1 MPHTPS
7 VECRERDAAF
17 VLVHSP
23 LVGPTSWRPVA
34 HELERRGRLAVVPSL
49 LGVADAP
56 APQWRHVPEAVRAA
70 ASHLE
75 VPVVLVGHSGAGLLL
90 PVIADALT
98 LDVATLVFVDSFL
111 PPTADGLVLGPPAFM
126 SHVRALATDGVFP
139 SWSAW
144 FGEDAMRNLV
154 SDQHLREALERE
166 MPHLPLSYFKAR
178 VPVPDG
184 WNQRPCAYL
193 LLSADPY
200 GPSATEARTLGWRV
214 LEIRGVR
221 HLPIATHPIPVTEA
235 LLDLEQSAR
244 SDCIS

>member
-1 MPHTPS
+1 MPRHTRS

-34 HELERRGRLAVVPSL
+34 HELERRRRLAVVPSL

-70 ASHLE
+70 TSHLQ

-111 PPTADGLVLGPPAFM
+111 PP
-126 SHVRALATDGVFP
+126 
-139 SWSAW
+139 
-144 FGEDAMRNLV
+144 
-154 SDQHLREALERE
+154 
-166 MPHLPLSYFKAR
+166 
-178 VPVPDG
+178 
-184 WNQRPCAYL
+184 
-193 LLSADPY
+193 
-200 GPSATEARTLGWRV
+200 
-214 LEIRGVR
+214 
-221 HLPIATHPIPVTEA
+221 
-235 LLDLEQSAR
+235 
-244 SDCIS
+244 